1 MNILQIIIA
10 QVITLVSLM
19 TACGVLLHD
28 THIDKAV
35 SSVVYKTKLKSGELN
50 SETAARPSSNLH
62 PHAEHLSVKKDNSN
76 LKAMPRKR
84 NKSKITENRVG
95 RGFHADGYCIPL
107 AGDWL

>member
-1 MNILQIIIA
+1 MNIIQIIIA
-10 QVITLVSLM
+10 QVVTLVSLM

-28 THIDKAV
+28 THIDKAM
-35 SSVVYKTKLKSGELN
+35 SSAVYKTKLKSKDLSNEA
-50 SETAARPSSNLH
+50 AARPSSNLH

-95 RGFHADGYCIPL
+95 RGFHADGYCMPL
-107 AGDWL
+107 AGEWL

>member
-1 MNILQIIIA
+1 MNISQIIIA

-35 SSVVYKTKLKSGELN
+35 SSVVYKTKLKSGDLN
-50 SETAARPSSNLH
+50 NEAAARPSSNLH
-62 PHAEHLSVKKDNSN
+62 PHAEHLSVQKDNSS

-84 NKSKITENRVG
+84 NKNKIRQLY
-95 RGFHADGYCIPL
+95 A
-107 AGDWL
+107 